1 MFSKFFSK
9 ISTWYFTK
17 RALPYWCILLIDGL
31 FIVFVSLL
39 VFLFDRGHVTLKLRL
54 WDILSVVGVYL
65 VPTFVS
71 FRLFHT
77 YSGIIRYSSFIDLQR
92 VGFAMGAAFLAVT
105 LIYFAVPW
113 PLQREIFAWNR
124 LLVISLLSTSM
135 MWILRIGIKFLYDV
149 GYRKR
154 NTMKVFVYGIFKGGV
169 SIAKSINNMP
179 NSAFSVAGFITEDR
193 NIHNYRLMGVR
204 VWVMAENMTEIMVR
218 HGAAG
223 IIISP
228 LYNEK
233 FRNETEFI
241 DKLIAAGIRI
251 YMFHEMEEWD
261 GKSELLCSS
270 FREVNVEDLLPRKQ
284 VWVDMERI
292 REQLFGRRILITGAA
307 GSIGKEIVRQSAE
320 FAPSELLLVDQAETP
335 MHDLQLMMAETY
347 PDIPAKTVVTSI
359 TNPTHMEY
367 LFAQYRPEYVFHA
380 AAYKHVPMMEDN
392 PAQSVQNNVRG
403 TRIVADLAV
412 KYGTAKF
419 VMVSTDKAVN
429 PTNVMGCS
437 KRICEIYIQS
447 LDRAVK
453 EGRIK
458 GVTRFVTTR
467 FGNVLGSNG
476 SVVPLFREQIRCGGP
491 VKVTHPD
498 IERYFMLISEACRLV
513 LEAGTMGKGGE
524 IFAFDMGKP
533 VRIADLARRMIRL
546 SGTTPIEIVYTGLRD
561 GEKLYEDVLNDAE
574 LTRPTINPK
583 IILAEARE
591 YDYSHALTEE
601 ERLYRASFGYDDMAI
616 VRIMKEIVP
625 EYRSRHSKYEV
636 LDQARD

>member
-92 VGFAMGAAFLAVT
+92 MGFAMGAAFLAVT